1 MDRPTAQRG
10 RPVMEDQSMLEIQRQ
25 WAGSWVAV
33 KDGEVV
39 DARATPDMLVL
50 ALRERDIE
58 GATIFRCPAGDEP
71 ELVGLG

>member
-1 MDRPTAQRG
+1 
-10 RPVMEDQSMLEIQRQ
+10 MEQQAIIEIQRK

-33 KDGEVV
+33 KDGVVV
-39 DARATPDMLVL
+39 DARPTPDALVL
-50 ALRERDIE
+50 ALRDRDIK